1 MKVVIVDDERHVRQA
16 VRLLVDWAALGIEE
30 IHEAANGEE
39 AAALIERLRPGIVI
53 TDMMMPVRGG
63 LDLLAWLQGNRSEIQ
78 KIVVSGH
85 DDFHLVRGTMQ
96 HGGQDYLLK
105 PIDPEQLTGALQ
117 RAVVRWREQDRSR
130 QHELAR
136 SMEINQ
142 LRPVMRDRIFSDLL
156 GGGDPYGNVQNVLQ
170 SEPGAP
176 QVSACV
182 VAVLGVDSATAEVT
196 NRYARNRD
204 LLYFTLTNIADE
216 VLKRDRRGLACRNL
230 RAENE
235 ILLFCWADPGS
246 TRVEAELPGLLAE
259 INDGCELTLKCRF
272 DFGIGTAQPFPK
284 GAALSYQSA
293 KAALRERNMLA
304 ERSHYYRCEAGAVSS
319 VAPPRLEDYEERLRL
334 AVLSG
339 SDKQI
344 RDAVGR
350 WMDELRR
357 MPRISR
363 ELLQRWQT
371 EFADL
376 LQRWQE
382 TETGLSGA
390 GRSAPGKTNTEG
402 AEAGRDDAGPVL
414 SGTVPLDE
422 RGRLDLDRM
431 ETQLRE
437 FLTRWSH
444 ARIAASQQAQ
454 SAIPAVVRYVEQH
467 YNRELTLQDIASHF
481 YLSRE
486 YISRKFKQ
494 ETGENLID
502 FLCRIRID
510 KAKLLLANPHFKI
523 AQVAEMV
530 GYADEKYFSKVFKK
544 LTGQSP
550 NQFRKG

>member
-1 MKVVIVDDERHVRQA
+1 MKVVIVDDERHVREA
-16 VRLLVDWAALGIEE
+16 VKLLVDWEALGIGE

-39 AAALIERLRPGIVI
+39 AAALIERHRPVIVV

-63 LDLLAWLQGNRSEIQ
+63 LDLLAWLQDNRPEIQ

-117 RAVVRWREQDRSR
+117 RAVVRWHEMDRSR
-130 QHELAR
+130 KHELAR

-156 GGGDPYGNVQNVLQ
+156 GGSDPYGNIQNVLQ
-170 SEPGAP
+170 GEPGTL
-176 QVSACV
+176 QVSACA
-182 VAVLGVDSATAEVT
+182 VAVLGVDSASAEVAD
-196 NRYARNRD
+196 RYARNRD

-216 VLKRDRRGLACRNL
+216 VLKRGSRGLACRNL

-235 ILLFCWADPGS
+235 ILLFCWADPDLALP
-246 TRVEAELPGLLAE
+246 EAELLGLLAE
-259 INDGCELTLKCRF
+259 INDGCELTLKSRF

-284 GAALSYQSA
+284 GAALSYQAA
-293 KAALRERNMLA
+293 KAALRERDMLA
-304 ERSHYYRCEAGAVSS
+304 ERSHYYRCEAAAASS
-319 VAPPRLEDYEERLRL
+319 VPLPRLDDYEESLRL

-350 WMDELRR
+350 WMAELRR
-357 MPRISR
+357 LPRIRR
-363 ELLQRWQT
+363 ELLQRWQA

-376 LQRWQE
+376 LQRWRE
-382 TETGLSGA
+382 TENGLSKA
-390 GRSAPGKTNTEG
+390 GRSASGETDAEG
-402 AEAGRDDAGPVL
+402 ADAGEADAEPAL
-414 SGTVPLDE
+414 TGMEPLDE
-422 RGRLDLDRM
+422 RGRLDLDRL

-437 FLTRWSH
+437 ILTDWSRVRT
-444 ARIAASQQAQ
+444 AVSQQAQ
-454 SAIPAVVRYVEQH
+454 SAIPAIVRYIEQH
-467 YNRELTLQDIASHF
+467 YNKELTLQDIASHF

-550 NQFRKG
+550 NQFRKR